1 MRAASNGSRDPGEPP
16 PRKSRPLLGRRSPL
30 IDLGQFALFGAF
42 FVWLILRGAG
52 SLEYNWQW
60 YRVPPFFY
68 RIVDG
73 DLIWGELIV
82 GLGVTLELAAWC
94 TVFTL
99 LTGLVTA
106 ILRMSDSLIG
116 HALATTY
123 LEVIRNTP
131 LLVQLYLFYFVF
143 SPILGI
149 DRFWTGVLCLTA
161 YEGTF
166 VAEIVRAGILSVDK
180 GQWEASDSIGLSRR
194 DSYRYVVLPQ
204 AIPLMLPPLTG
215 QIVNLIKH
223 SAIVSV
229 IAVADLT
236 TQGRNVISDTFLS
249 FEIWFT
255 VAAMYLVITVS
266 LSFFVTYLE
275 HKVKVES

>member
-1 MRAASNGSRDPGEPP
+1 MRADQAPAAPSPARPP
-16 PRKSRPLLGRRSPL
+16 PKLSPLFGRRSPL
-30 IDLGQFALFGAF
+30 VGIGQFAIFGG
-42 FVWLILRGAG
+42 FVLWLVGRGAQ

-60 YRVPPFFY
+60 YRVPQFFY
-68 RIVDG
+68 REVDG
-73 DLIWGELIV
+73 EIIWGELIV
-82 GLGVTLELAAWC
+82 GLGVTFELGAWC
-94 TVFTL
+94 IGFTL

-106 ILRMSDSLIG
+106 MLRMSDSLVG
-116 HALATTY
+116 HALATGY
-123 LEVIRNTP
+123 LEIVRNTP

-180 GQWEASDSIGLSRR
+180 GQWEASNSIGLTRKDTFR
-194 DSYRYVVLPQ
+194 FVVLPQ

-255 VAAMYLVITVS
+255 VAGMYLVITVT
-266 LSFFVTYLE
+266 LSVFVTYLE
-275 HKVKVES
+275 HRVKVLK